1 MTTIV
6 EVAKIIENIGNTSG
20 KKAKKEILMK
30 NKDNEMLCKVLNH
43 LYNPYIKT
51 NIALKKLKK
60 EVSSDS
66 HQFALLNTFEE
77 YMDFLGVNTGKDA
90 DIFKIQQYIES
101 QPKEIH
107 WLLEAMAI
115 KKLTIGATGNSIN
128 EAFGYSFIPTFEL
141 MLAEKYIEV
150 KRVKNEFKIYEHWKR
165 YIGKRVI
172 ATKKLDGNRACI
184 FTRDNGKIEV
194 YSREGHLLEGLVEV
208 ELAFAQFPKGQVY
221 DGELLATN
229 EEGLSSKDLYKKTSS
244 IMRKKGVKK
253 GLEFHVFDLL
263 PIEKFEQGGFEVSC
277 EKRKEAVKKVV
288 EAQNHELVKNVDI
301 LYIGEFNKEI
311 IDSLADEAK
320 ANGEEGIMVQL
331 ADVGYACKRTFD
343 ILKVKSFES
352 ADLRCLDIYEGKS
365 GRNIGSLGGVV
376 LDFHDNRVNVGSGIP
391 HELRD
396 AIWENPDLVIG
407 KIVEIQYFEAFEE
420 EDGTLDLRFASFKT
434 IREDK
439 TEPSYY

>member
-6 EVAKIIENIGNTSG
+6 EVTKIIESIGSTSG
-20 KKAKKEILMK
+20 KKAKKEILMNHK
-30 NKDNEMLCKVLNH
+30 GNKMLCDVLNH

-51 NIALKKLKK
+51 NLAKKK
-60 EVSSDS
+60 
-66 HQFALLNTFEE
+66 FEKDVVAMQEHPLGDVYE
-77 YMDFLGVNTGKDA
+77 YMDYLSKSTGKDENVA
-90 DIFKIQQYIES
+90 VVKAFIAS

-115 KKLTIGATGNSIN
+115 KKLTIGATSNSIN
-128 EAFGYSFIPTFEL
+128 EAFGYPFIPTFEL

-172 ATKKLDGNRACI
+172 ATKKLDGNRACVFVRENGVIEI
-184 FTRDNGKIEV
+184 F
-194 YSREGHLLEGLVEV
+194 SREGHLLEGLIEI
-208 ELAFAQFPKGQVY
+208 EEAFAKFPRGQVY

-229 EEGLSSKDLYKKTSS
+229 EEGLNSKALYKKTSS

-253 GLEFHVFDLL
+253 GLEFHAFDLL
-263 PIEKFEQGGFEVSC
+263 PVVNFEQGGFDVAC
-277 EKRKEAVKKVV
+277 ETRKKALETVV
-288 EAQNHELVKNVDI
+288 NIQKHELVKYVEP

-311 IDSLADEAK
+311 IDGLADEAK
-320 ANGEEGIMVQL
+320 ANEEEGIMVQL

-376 LDFHDNRVNVGSGIP
+376 LDFHGNRVNVGSGIP

-396 AIWENPDLVIG
+396 AIWANPDLVIG

-439 TEPSYY
+439 TEPSYH

>member
-6 EVAKIIENIGNTSG
+6 EVAKIIESIGNTSG
-20 KKAKKEILMK
+20 KKAKKDILT
-30 NKDNEMLCKVLNH
+30 NHKDNKMLCDVLNH
-43 LYNPYIKT
+43 LYNPYVKT
-51 NIALKKLKK
+51 NIAKKKFEK
-60 EVSSDS
+60 DVAVATE
-66 HQFALLNTFEE
+66 HLLQDVHE
-77 YMDFLGVNTGKDA
+77 YMDYLSKSTGKDENVA
-90 DIFKIQQYIES
+90 VVRAFVES
-101 QPKEIH
+101 QPKEIY

-150 KRVKNEFKIYEHWKR
+150 KRVKGEFKAYEHWKKYVGR
-165 YIGKRVI
+165 RVI

-184 FTRDNGKIEV
+184 FTRENGKIEV
-194 YSREGHLLEGLVEV
+194 YSREGHLLEGLVEIEAV
-208 ELAFAQFPKGQVY
+208 FAQFPKGQVY

-229 EEGLSSKDLYKKTSS
+229 EEGLNSKDLYKKTSS
-244 IMRKKGVKK
+244 IMRKKGLKK
-253 GLEFHVFDLL
+253 GLEFHAFDLL
-263 PIEKFEQGGFEVSC
+263 PIEKFEQGGFEVTC
-277 EKRKEAVKKVV
+277 EVRKKALKQVV
-288 EAQNHELVKNVDI
+288 ENQNHELVKYVEP

-311 IDSLADEAK
+311 IEGLADEAK
-320 ANGEEGIMVQL
+320 ANEEEGIMVQL

-396 AIWENPDLVIG
+396 AIWANPELVLG

>member
-1 MTTIV
+1 MV
-6 EVAKIIENIGNTSG
+6 EVAKIIESIGATSG
-20 KKAKKEILMK
+20 KKAKKEILT
-30 NKDNEMLCKVLNH
+30 NHKDNEMLCKVLNH
-43 LYNPYIKT
+43 LYNPYVKT
-51 NIALKKLKK
+51 NIAQKKLAK
-60 EVSSDS
+60 EVVVATS
-66 HQFALLNTFEE
+66 QRPLLDVYD
-77 YMDFLGVNTGKDA
+77 YMDYLSSSTGKDENIA
-90 DIFKIQQYIES
+90 VVQAFITS
-101 QPKEIH
+101 QPEEVR

-115 KKLTIGATGNSIN
+115 KKLTIGATGSSIN
-128 EAFGYSFIPTFEL
+128 EAFGYAFIPSFEL

-150 KRVKNEFKIYEHWKR
+150 KRVKGEFKVYEHWKK

-184 FTRDNGKIEV
+184 FVRDNGVIEIF
-194 YSREGHLLEGLVEV
+194 SREGHLLEGYVEIK
-208 ELAFAQFPKGQVY
+208 EAFAQFPKGQVY

-229 EEGLSSKDLYKKTSS
+229 EEGLNSKDLYKKTSS

-253 GLEFHVFDLL
+253 GLEFHAFDLL

-277 EKRKEAVKKVV
+277 EKRKEALGLVV
-288 EAQNHELVKNVDI
+288 GTQNHELVKYVEP
-301 LYIGEFNKEI
+301 LYIGEFDKEI
-311 IDSLADEAK
+311 IDGLADVAK

-352 ADLRCLDIYEGKS
+352 ADLRCLGIYEGKS
-365 GRNIGSLGGVV
+365 GRNIGSLGGFV
-376 LDFHDNRVNVGSGIP
+376 LDFHGNRVNVGSGIP
-391 HELRD
+391 HEIRD
-396 AIWENPDLVIG
+396 AIWKNPDLALN
-407 KIVEIQYFEAFEE
+407 KIIEIQYFEAFEE